1 MADDT
6 NLTSA
11 PMAGTDGERAVRRMV
26 VEMIELGARSSQV
39 TDPIARLKDAAT
51 EEAKVRFA
59 QYARELVLKQNF
71 KIPVQGL

>member
-1 MADDT
+1 
-6 NLTSA
+6 
-11 PMAGTDGERAVRRMV
+11 MV